1 MDLPVNHF
9 KRRLIAGEKQI
20 GLWLNIA
27 DPAVTEICAGAGFD
41 WLCIDAEHSLID
53 IRDIFAQLQ
62 AAAPY
67 PISMLVRLA
76 SDDRVHIKQHLDL
89 GVQTIVVPMIE
100 TAEQARALVAATR
113 YAPEG
118 TRGLSNMTRAG
129 RWGRVGP
136 FPRAHEEICVIAQI
150 ETARALGYI
159 EAIASVPGLDA
170 LFIGPGDL
178 SASLGMIGE
187 PQHPDARAAM
197 DDAVKRTL
205 AIGKRIG
212 MFGLDDAMAKHF
224 LALGCTFVSVGSD
237 ARILARETTATAQR
251 FRD

>member
-1 MDLPVNHF
+1 MDLPINHF

-41 WLCIDAEHSLID
+41 WLCIDAEHSPID
-53 IRDIFAQLQ
+53 IRAIFAQLQ

-67 PISMLVRLA
+67 PTSMLVRLA

-118 TRGLSNMTRAG
+118 TRGLSNTTRAG

-150 ETARALGYI
+150 ETSRSLDNL
-159 EAIASVPGLDA
+159 EAIANTPNLDA
-170 LFIGPGDL
+170 VFIGPGDL
-178 SASLGMIGE
+178 SASLGHIGE

-197 DDAVKRTL
+197 DDAVKRIV
-205 AIGKRIG
+205 AINKRIG
-212 MFGLDDAMAKHF
+212 MFALDDAMATHF
-224 LALGCTFVSVGSD
+224 LGLGCTFVSVGSD
-237 ARILARETTATAQR
+237 ARILARETSAAAKR
-251 FRD
+251 FLD